1 MPPLEQFLF
10 YPPGLDLS
18 VYIFNKLTRMIFVSY
33 LFLYLNSCIVSL
45 NWYISKSLSWSF
57 RASSSIFSGT
67 FSSLSISIFS
77 VKGKFLWQKK
87 EMAKI
92 VNF

>member
-1 MPPLEQFLF
+1 MPPLQHFLF
-10 YPPGLDLS
+10 HPPGLGLG

-45 NWYISKSLSWSF
+45 TLYISNSLSSSF

-67 FSSLSISIFS
+67 FSSRFNSIFS
-77 VKGKFLWQKK
+77 VKDRFLW
-87 EMAKI
+87 
-92 VNF
+92 

>member
-1 MPPLEQFLF
+1 MPQLEQFLF
-10 YPPGLDLS
+10 HPPGLGLS

-33 LFLYLNSCIVSL
+33 LFLYLNSCIVGL
-45 NWYISKSLSWSF
+45 TWYISNSLSWSF

-77 VKGKFLWQKK
+77 VKADSYGKKRKWRK
-87 EMAKI
+87 
-92 VNF
+92 

>member
-1 MPPLEQFLF
+1 MPSLQHFLF
-10 YPPGLDLS
+10 HPPGLGLS

-45 NWYISKSLSWSF
+45 ILYISNSLSWSF

-67 FSSLSISIFS
+67 FRHCSIQFS
-77 VKGKFLWQKK
+77 Q
-87 EMAKI
+87 
-92 VNF
+92 